1 MIFVA
6 SEGLDKTRLKMLF
19 KSKTAIQI
27 ILSRHY
33 LNKILSNKSAPWWPK
48 KQKKSKVGRNFT
60 NFWKIKDRKFKL
72 MRKTSAR
79 ERASTSTKASNEIN
93 QLWQEDSE
101 ELLFFILLS
110 NFFFSFLFWNFL
122 MHLLFKMRTL
132 WNSGLFTLF
141 IWQELGF
148 FSSKKAS

>member
-27 ILSRHY
+27 ILSRHWTRY
-33 LNKILSNKSAPWWPK
+33 WVTKAPLVTK
-48 KQKKSKVGRNFT
+48 KATKSKVGRNFT

-72 MRKTSAR
+72 MRKTSVRA
-79 ERASTSTKASNEIN
+79 RASTSTKASNEIN